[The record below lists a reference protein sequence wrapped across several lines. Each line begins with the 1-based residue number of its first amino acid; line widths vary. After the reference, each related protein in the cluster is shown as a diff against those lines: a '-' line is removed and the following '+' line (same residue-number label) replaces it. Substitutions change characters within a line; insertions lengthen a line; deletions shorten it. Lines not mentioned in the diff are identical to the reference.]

1 MALIVQVENINGVLV
16 TTSNRVAEELG
27 VNHRDLLEKIDGYV
41 EKFTKAESSALVK
54 EFYIPSFYKVVGNFK
69 EYRNYL
75 ITKKGIAQL
84 VGGYSS
90 AVEKAFDLNVA
101 YINKFEE
108 MENKLQDQ
116 EALQYSELLSEIA
129 DLKKEINQFPISW
142 TSLECIKDQIDETAT
157 RRMGA
162 IGIDSKYF
170 KTKLKHE
177 IEKDVFIRL
186 GVKDLQELKQKEYLP
201 VIKFI
206 FNWIEPYYLREK
218 YIKAI
223 TRV

>member
-16 TTSNRVAEELG
+16 TTSNRVAKELV
-27 VNHRDLLEKIDGYV
+27 VNHRDLLEKIDGYIK
-41 EKFTKAESSALVK
+41 KFGSAENSAG
-54 EFYIPSFYKVVGNFK
+54 FYILSSYIHPQNKQ

>member
-27 VNHRDLLEKIDGYV
+27 VNHRDLLEKIDGYIK
-41 EKFTKAESSALVK
+41 KFGSAENSAG
-54 EFYIPSFYKVVGNFK
+54 FYILSSYIHPQNKQ

-116 EALQYSELLSEIA
+116 EVLQYSELLSEIA

-223 TRV
+223 ARI

>member
-27 VNHRDLLEKIDGYV
+27 VNHRDLLEKIDGYIK
-41 EKFTKAESSALVK
+41 KFGSAENSAG
-54 EFYIPSFYKVVGNFK
+54 FYILSSYIHPQNKQ

-108 MENKLQDQ
+108 MKNKLQDQ

>member
-16 TTSNRVAEELG
+16 TTSNRVAKELG
-27 VNHRDLLEKIDGYV
+27 VNHRDLLEKIDGYIK
-41 EKFTKAESSALVK
+41 KFGSAENSAG
-54 EFYIPSFYKVVGNFK
+54 FYILSSYIHPQNKQ

-162 IGIDSKYF
+162 IGIDGKYF

>member
-16 TTSNRVAEELG
+16 TTSNRVAKELG
-27 VNHRDLLEKIDGYV
+27 VNHRDLLEKIDGYIK
-41 EKFTKAESSALVK
+41 KFGSAENSAG
-54 EFYIPSFYKVVGNFK
+54 FYILSSYIHPQNKQ

-186 GVKDLQELKQKEYLP
+186 GVKTLQQLKQKDYFS

-223 TRV
+223 ARI

>member
-1 MALIVQVENINGVLV
+1 MELIVQVENINGILV
-16 TTSNRVAEELG
+16 TTSNRVAKELE
-27 VNHRDLLEKIDGYV
+27 VQHKHLLEKIDVYMS
-41 EKFTKAESSALVK
+41 KFNSAESSAQ
-54 EFYIPSFYKVVGNFK
+54 FYISSQYKDRSGKAN
-69 EYRNYL
+69 RNYL

-142 TSLECIKDQIDETAT
+142 TSLECIKDQIDETAI

-162 IGIDSKYF
+162 IGIDNKYF

-223 TRV
+223 ARI

>member
-16 TTSNRVAEELG
+16 TTSNRVAKELG
-27 VNHRDLLEKIDGYV
+27 VNHRDLLEKIDGYIK
-41 EKFTKAESSALVK
+41 KFGSAENSAG
-54 EFYIPSFYKVVGNFK
+54 FYILSSYIHPQNKQ

-116 EALQYSELLSEIA
+116 EALQYLELLSEIA

>member
-16 TTSNRVAEELG
+16 TTSNRVAKELG
-27 VNHRDLLEKIDGYV
+27 VNHRDLLEKIDGYIK
-41 EKFTKAESSALVK
+41 KFGSAENSAG
-54 EFYIPSFYKVVGNFK
+54 FYILSSYIHPQNKQ

>member
-1 MALIVQVENINGVLV
+1 MNEIMVKVEDMNGVLV
-16 TTSNRVAEELG
+16 TTSNRVAKELG
-27 VNHRDLLEKIDGYV
+27 VNHRDLLEKIDGYIK
-41 EKFTKAESSALVK
+41 KFGSAENSAG
-54 EFYIPSFYKVVGNFK
+54 FYILSSYIHPQNKQ

>member
-1 MALIVQVENINGVLV
+1 MELIVQVENINGILV
-16 TTSNRVAEELG
+16 TTSNRVAKELE
-27 VNHRDLLEKIDGYV
+27 VQHKHLLEKIDVYMS
-41 EKFTKAESSALVK
+41 KFNSAESSAQ
-54 EFYIPSFYKVVGNFK
+54 FYISSQYKDRSGKAN
-69 EYRNYL
+69 RNYL

-142 TSLECIKDQIDETAT
+142 TSLECIKDQIDETAI

-223 TRV
+223 ARI

>member
-1 MALIVQVENINGVLV
+1 MELIVQVENINGVLV
-16 TTSNRVAEELG
+16 TTSNRVAEELE
-27 VNHRDLLEKIDGYV
+27 VQHKNLLVKIDEYI
-41 EKFTKAESSALVK
+41 KLFNSAKLSAQ
-54 EFYIPSFYKVVGNFK
+54 FYIPSQYKDRSGKTN
-69 EYRNYL
+69 RNYL

-206 FNWIEPYYLREK
+206 FNWIEHYLREK

>member
-27 VNHRDLLEKIDGYV
+27 VNHRDLLEKIDGYIK
-41 EKFTKAESSALVK
+41 KFGSAENSAG
-54 EFYIPSFYKVVGNFK
+54 FYILSSYIHPQNKQ

-142 TSLECIKDQIDETAT
+142 TALECIKDQIDETAT
-157 RRMGA
+157 KRMEA

>member
-1 MALIVQVENINGVLV
+1 MELIVQVENINGVLV
-16 TTSNRVAEELG
+16 TTSNRVAEELE
-27 VNHRDLLEKIDGYV
+27 VQHKNLLVKIDEYI
-41 EKFTKAESSALVK
+41 KLFNSAKLSAQ
-54 EFYIPSFYKVVGNFK
+54 FYIPSQYKDRSGKTN
-69 EYRNYL
+69 RNYL

-223 TRV
+223 ARI

>member
-16 TTSNRVAEELG
+16 TTSNRVAKELG
-27 VNHRDLLEKIDGYV
+27 VNHRDLLEKIDGYIK
-41 EKFTKAESSALVK
+41 KFGSAENSAG
-54 EFYIPSFYKVVGNFK
+54 FYILSSYIHPQNKQ

-201 VIKFI
+201 VI
-206 FNWIEPYYLREK
+206 
-218 YIKAI
+218 
-223 TRV
+223 

>member
-27 VNHRDLLEKIDGYV
+27 VNHRDLLEKIDGYIK
-41 EKFTKAESSALVK
+41 KFGSAENSAG
-54 EFYIPSFYKVVGNFK
+54 FYILSSYIHPQNKQ

>member
-1 MALIVQVENINGVLV
+1 MELIVQVENINGVLV
-16 TTSNRVAEELG
+16 TTSNRVAKELE
-27 VNHRDLLEKIDGYV
+27 VEHKNILQKIDTYID
-41 EKFTKAESSALVK
+41 KFGGLNFSH
-54 EFYIPSFYKVVGNFK
+54 EFYIKSTFANRGK

-129 DLKKEINQFPISW
+129 DLKNQLNQVPISW
-142 TSLECIKDQIDETAT
+142 AALECIKDQIDETAT
-157 RRMGA
+157 RRMKT

-186 GVKDLQELKQKEYLP
+186 GVKTLQQLKQKDYFS

-206 FNWIEPYYLREK
+206 FNWIEPYSLREK
-218 YIKAI
+218 YIQNLTK
-223 TRV
+223 VQ

>member
-1 MALIVQVENINGVLV
+1 MELIVQVENINGVLV
-16 TTSNRVAEELG
+16 TTSNRVAKELE
-27 VNHRDLLEKIDGYV
+27 VQHKHLLEKIDVYMS
-41 EKFTKAESSALVK
+41 KFNSAESSAQ
-54 EFYIPSFYKVVGNFK
+54 FYIPSQYKDRSGKAN
-69 EYRNYL
+69 RNYL

-186 GVKDLQELKQKEYLP
+186 GVKTLQQLKQKDYFS

-206 FNWIEPYYLREK
+206 FNWIEPYSLREK
-218 YIKAI
+218 YIQNLTK
-223 TRV
+223 VQ

>member
-16 TTSNRVAEELG
+16 TTSNRVAKELG
-27 VNHRDLLEKIDGYV
+27 VNHRDLLEKIDGYIK
-41 EKFTKAESSALVK
+41 KFGSAENSAG
-54 EFYIPSFYKVVGNFK
+54 FYILSSYIHPQNKQ

-223 TRV
+223 ARI

>member
-27 VNHRDLLEKIDGYV
+27 VNHRDLLEKIDGYIK
-41 EKFTKAESSALVK
+41 KFGSAENSAG
-54 EFYIPSFYKVVGNFK
+54 FYILSSYIHPQNKQ

-142 TSLECIKDQIDETAT
+142 TSLECIKDQIDETAI

>member
-16 TTSNRVAEELG
+16 TTSNRVAKELG
-27 VNHRDLLEKIDGYV
+27 VNHRDLLEKIDGYIK
-41 EKFTKAESSALVK
+41 KFGSAENSAG
-54 EFYIPSFYKVVGNFK
+54 FYILSSYIHPQNKQ

-116 EALQYSELLSEIA
+116 EALQYSELLLEIA

>member
-1 MALIVQVENINGVLV
+1 MELIVQVENINGILV
-16 TTSNRVAEELG
+16 TTSNRVAKELE
-27 VNHRDLLEKIDGYV
+27 VQHKHLLEKIDVYMS
-41 EKFTKAESSALVK
+41 KFNSAESSAQ
-54 EFYIPSFYKVVGNFK
+54 FYISSQYKDRSGKAN
-69 EYRNYL
+69 RNYL

-162 IGIDSKYF
+162 IGIDNKYF

-223 TRV
+223 ARI

>member
-1 MALIVQVENINGVLV
+1 MELIVQVENINGVLV
-16 TTSNRVAEELG
+16 TTSNRVAKELE
-27 VNHRDLLEKIDGYV
+27 VQHKHLLEKIDVYMS
-41 EKFTKAESSALVK
+41 KFNSAESSAQ
-54 EFYIPSFYKVVGNFK
+54 FYIPSQYKDRSGKAN
-69 EYRNYL
+69 RNYL

-223 TRV
+223 ARI